1 MSATEQTPE
10 ARAAERQMRQA
21 IRKQVMAVGVPAN
34 KADEIVDLAFHGA
47 EKAMD
52 ALVTTTRASSDSR
65 VSLNAMV
72 IASSLIDEKMKGMRE
87 LAGAMAGAAGLN
99 LTSAMVEV
107 GGQPS

>member
-1 MSATEQTPE
+1 MNATEQTPE
-10 ARAAERQMRQA
+10 ARAAERQMRTA
-21 IRKQVMAVGVPAN
+21 IRKQVMAVGVPAR
-34 KADEIVDLAFHGA
+34 KGDEIVDLAFHGA

-52 ALVTTTRASSDSR
+52 ALVTATRVSSDSR
-65 VSLNAMV
+65 VSLNAML

-87 LAGAMAGAAGLN
+87 LAETMASAAGLS